1 MDLVAATYDV
11 RRIFGILVPHC
22 PHFTQYIRT
31 GRPQNQGFSKPPPP
45 QRVRHMY
52 EARLD
57 KIYEL
62 HVSLYMYMMYV
73 TLQPLGVDQ
82 TFMPYMKAM
91 YEGTVA

>member
-1 MDLVAATYDV
+1 MSAFHAIY
-11 RRIFGILVPHC
+11 RP
-22 PHFTQYIRT
+22 QYIVRKI
-31 GRPQNQGFSKPPPP
+31 RDFYKPPPP